1 MWKSGYRESR
11 WEEVILSRLR
21 TGTPLFKVKHHID
34 ANSPVDLCPV
44 CNIRINLYLLFITCP
59 HFSRYRD
66 EILYTLELNDS
77 SVSMTSLLH
86 DSFPVDVLIRY
97 LKSVDY
103 YRKI

>member
-1 MWKSGYRESR
+1 M
-11 WEEVILSRLR
+11 ILSRLR
-21 TGTPLFKVKHHID
+21 TGTPLFKVKHHISAD
-34 ANSPVDLCPV
+34 SPVDLCPV
-44 CNIRINLYLLFITCP
+44 CNVRVNLFHLFLTCP
-59 HFSRYRD
+59 HFSTYRD
-66 EILYTLELNDS
+66 EIMYTLELNGS